1 MQITWMGTAS
11 ILLEASGERI
21 LFDPF
26 VQIKGGENP
35 NGLEDFLAEETIFI
49 THGHFDHLSTVPW
62 LLEEGD
68 STVFCSARPAR
79 TLEKFVEEFSPE
91 SGRILEMRPGDEFSI
106 GGVSVKVLRGKH
118 IKFDKRLIFK
128 TLRPIRLLKY
138 WYNLPSLFLMNK
150 TFKEANETLAF
161 DIRAEG
167 KEILLLGSLALS
179 EEEDYPKRADLLI
192 LPYQGNSDLEKEA
205 LKIIKRLKP
214 KRILLS
220 HFDNAFPPLSRSV
233 DTRELKQMMDEDYPD
248 IPVVKPKAG
257 KAVHI

>member
-1 MQITWMGTAS
+1 M
-11 ILLEASGERI
+11 
-21 LFDPF
+21 
-26 VQIKGGENP
+26 
-35 NGLEDFLAEETIFI
+35 
-49 THGHFDHLSTVPW
+49 
-62 LLEEGD
+62 
-68 STVFCSARPAR
+68 
-79 TLEKFVEEFSPE
+79 EEFSPE

-128 TLRPIRLLKY
+128 TLSPIRLLKY

-205 LKIIKRLKP
+205 LKIIKRLEP

-248 IPVVKPKAG
+248 IPVAKPKAG

>member
-1 MQITWMGTAS
+1 M
-11 ILLEASGERI
+11 
-21 LFDPF
+21 
-26 VQIKGGENP
+26 
-35 NGLEDFLAEETIFI
+35 
-49 THGHFDHLSTVPW
+49 
-62 LLEEGD
+62 
-68 STVFCSARPAR
+68 
-79 TLEKFVEEFSPE
+79 
-91 SGRILEMRPGDEFSI
+91 
-106 GGVSVKVLRGKH
+106 
-118 IKFDKRLIFK
+118 
-128 TLRPIRLLKY
+128 
-138 WYNLPSLFLMNK
+138 
-150 TFKEANETLAF
+150 AF

-205 LKIIKRLKP
+205 LKIIKRLEP

-248 IPVVKPKAG
+248 IPVAKPKAG